1 MTERIL
7 IATLADDPHTQGL
20 FNFTRIARE
29 AGFDVLSLPPGITG
43 EKILEHIQT
52 YDPEFIGFS
61 YRLSP
66 DIGLDQMSYIIHR
79 MAEHNLL
86 VKSNGEKRKI
96 AFAGLPATVDLVAG
110 SLRDYS
116 ITGIKQAHEPIDS
129 AGTVLDYL
137 GVYDERREKILKSAK
152 ARLTPPRIKELDS
165 LSEIVSGDV
174 SIEVPLN
181 IPSEQAKKS
190 YTARIREVWP
200 QRPIIRT
207 HYGEPGETIAP
218 TVTGIEK
225 IAEAG
230 VVDEISLGSSDLSQR
245 YYNEPD
251 KWAGKKNDGGVPY
264 KNFHDLVLL
273 REAARRGNYPSVKPY
288 AHVTCM
294 ESFVEECIKADL
306 LTGSHQAVPLFW
318 FNKLDGRGPSDVS
331 ESIKEHI
338 RTVKKLTAYNIP
350 VEMNDPNHWSSRW
363 ASDAVVVADYGLI
376 ASVMIACGVSDM
388 VLQMQFNKP
397 KETSDYGDIAKF
409 LAAKELVQKLIPSDM
424 AVNIWI
430 EARTGIEHFKPDLN
444 IARKQLA
451 RSTILQMLLNPH
463 ALHLVSYC
471 EALYAAKSEDIIQS
485 SGIIR
490 KAVKVYHKNKEDL
503 QKYINIHE
511 IQERKEYLLK
521 ESLFLL
527 EKIATL
533 NPSYREGSVKNL
545 YRYLSDGDT
554 IYEALK
560 KGYMSAPGIFTEPFR
575 ENALFTHTDI
585 IPGGM
590 INSIDPQSLTS
601 ITEEKRIQKLMGKRD

>member
-1 MTERIL
+1 MNKRIL
-7 IATLADDPHTQGL
+7 IATLANDPHTQGL

-29 AGFDVLSLPPGITG
+29 AEFEVLSLAPGSTN
-43 EKILEHIQT
+43 EEILENIRN
-52 YDPEFIGFS
+52 YDPEFVGFS

-66 DIGLDQMSYIIHR
+66 DIGVDQMSRIIHR
-79 MAEHNLL
+79 MSEHNLL
-86 VKSNGEKRKI
+86 MRSNGEKRKI
-96 AFAGLPATVDLVAG
+96 AFAGLPASVKLV
-110 SLRDYS
+110 SSFLSDYD
-116 ITGIKQAHEPIDS
+116 ITGIKQSAEPLDS
-129 AGTVLDYL
+129 VEIVLDYL
-137 GVYDERREKILKSAK
+137 GVYDERREKIIKSAK
-152 ARLTPPRIKELDS
+152 ERLTPPKIKELDS
-165 LSEIVSGDV
+165 LAELAAGDTY
-174 SIEVPLN
+174 IEPPLN
-181 IPSEQAKKS
+181 IPSEEAKKS

-230 VVDEISLGSSDLSQR
+230 VIDEISLGSSDLSQR

-288 AHVTCM
+288 SHVVNM
-294 ESFVEECIKADL
+294 ESFVDECIKAGM

-318 FNKLDGRGPSDVS
+318 FNKMDGRGTVDVCQ
-331 ESIKEHI
+331 SIKEHI
-338 RTVKKLTAYNIP
+338 RTVKKLTEYNIP

-397 KETSDYGDIAKF
+397 KETGDYGDIAKF
-409 LAAKELVQKLIPSDM
+409 LAALELVRKIIPAGMD
-424 AVNIWI
+424 VNIWV
-430 EARTGIEHFKPDLN
+430 EARTGIEHFKPDLEV
-444 IARKQLA
+444 ARKQLA

-471 EALYAAKSEDIIQS
+471 EALYAAKPEDIIQS
-485 SGIIR
+485 SSIIR

-503 QKYINIHE
+503 QKYINIPE
-511 IQERKEYLLK
+511 INERKEYLLK
-521 ESLFLL
+521 EAMFLL
-527 EKIATL
+527 KEIAKL
-533 NPSYREGSVKNL
+533 NPEYDNGSISTM
-545 YRYLSDGDT
+545 YRYVSDGDT
-554 IYEALK
+554 LYEALK
-560 KGYMSAPGIFTEPFR
+560 RGYMSAPGIFTEPFR
-575 ENALFTHTDI
+575 EKALLTHTDI
-585 IPGGM
+585 ITGGM
-590 INSIDPQSLTS
+590 INSIDPKSLTP
-601 ITEEKRIQKLMGKRD
+601 ITEEQRIQCLLNRDA

>member
-1 MTERIL
+1 MNSRIL
-7 IATLADDPHTQGL
+7 ITTLADDPHTQGL

-29 AGFDVLSLPPGITG
+29 ADFDVLSLPPGATV
-43 EKILEHIQT
+43 EDILKNIQKH
-52 YDPEFIGFS
+52 DPEFIGFS

-66 DIGLDQMSYIIHR
+66 EIGLSEMSLIIHR
-79 MAEHNLL
+79 ICENNLL
-86 VKSNGEKRKI
+86 IRSDGEKRRI
-96 AFAGLPATVDLVAG
+96 AFAGLPATVDRVII
-110 SLRDYS
+110 SLSDYN
-116 ITGIKQAHEPIDS
+116 ITGIKQCEEPLDS
-129 AGTVLDYL
+129 VGIVLDYL

-152 ARLTPPRIKELDS
+152 ERFTSMKIQELDS
-165 LSEIVSGDV
+165 LSELVAGDI
-174 SIEVPLN
+174 SIEPPLN
-181 IPSEQAKKS
+181 IPSEEAKKS
-190 YTARIREVWP
+190 YTKRIREVWP

-264 KNFHDLVLL
+264 RNIQDLILL

-288 AHVTCM
+288 AHVTGM
-294 ESFVEECIKADL
+294 ESFVDECIKAGM

-318 FNKLDGRGPSDVS
+318 FNKLDGRGHSDVS

-363 ASDAVVVADYGLI
+363 ASDAIVVADYGLI

-397 KETSDYGDIAKF
+397 KETGDYGDIAKF
-409 LAAKELVQKLIPSDM
+409 LAARELVQNLMPSDM

-471 EALYAAKSEDIIQS
+471 EALYAAKPEDIIQS

-490 KAVKVYHKNKEDL
+490 KAVKLYHKNKEDL
-503 QKYINIHE
+503 QKYINIPE

-527 EKIATL
+527 KKIAK
-533 NPSYREGSVKNL
+533 SNL
-545 YRYLSDGDT
+545 PYG
-554 IYEALK
+554 
-560 KGYMSAPGIFTEPFR
+560 
-575 ENALFTHTDI
+575 
-585 IPGGM
+585 
-590 INSIDPQSLTS
+590 NS
-601 ITEEKRIQKLMGKRD
+601 R

>member
-1 MTERIL
+1 MNKRIL
-7 IATLADDPHTQGL
+7 ITTLADDPHTQGL

-29 AGFDVLSLPPGITG
+29 ADFDVLSLPPGSGTD
-43 EKILEHIQT
+43 EILEHIRN

-66 DIGLDQMSYIIHR
+66 DIGLDQMSHIVHR
-79 MAEHNLL
+79 ISEHNLL
-86 VKSNGEKRKI
+86 VRSNGEKRKI
-96 AFAGLPATVDLVAG
+96 AFAGLPAAVDLVTG
-110 SLRDYS
+110 SLSSYD
-116 ITGIKQAHEPIDS
+116 IMGIKQSQEPLDS
-129 AGTVLDYL
+129 VGIVLDYL
-137 GVYDERREKILKSAK
+137 GVYDERREKIIKSAK
-152 ARLTPPRIKELDS
+152 VRLTPAKIKELDS
-165 LSEIVSGDV
+165 LAEIAAVDIP
-174 SIEVPLN
+174 IEPPLN
-181 IPSEQAKKS
+181 TPSEEAKKS

-218 TVTGIEK
+218 TVKGIEK

-245 YYNEPD
+245 YYNEPE

-264 KNFHDLVLL
+264 KNFHDLLLL

-288 AHVTCM
+288 SHVVNL
-294 ESFVEECIKADL
+294 ESFVDECIKADM

-318 FNKLDGRGPSDVS
+318 FNKMDGRGPVDVS
-331 ESIKEHI
+331 QSIKEHI
-338 RTVKKLTAYNIP
+338 RTVKKLTGYNIP

-376 ASVMIACGVSDM
+376 ASVMMACGVSDM

-397 KETSDYGDIAKF
+397 KETGDYGDIAKF
-409 LAAKELVQKLIPSDM
+409 LAALELVRKLTPSDM
-424 AVNIWI
+424 AINVWI
-430 EARTGIEHFKPDLN
+430 EARTGIEHFKPDLEV
-444 IARKQLA
+444 ARKQLA

-471 EALYAAKSEDIIQS
+471 EALYAAKPEDIIHS

-490 KAVKVYHKNKEDL
+490 KAVKIYHKNKEDL
-503 QKYINIHE
+503 RKYINIPE

-521 ESLFLL
+521 ESMFLL
-527 EKIATL
+527 KEIAKL
-533 NPSYREGSVKNL
+533 NPEYNDGTINTM

-554 IYEALK
+554 LYEALK
-560 KGYMSAPGIFTEPFR
+560 RGYMSAPGIFTEPFR
-575 ENALFTHTDI
+575 EKALLTHTDI
-585 IPGGM
+585 ITGGM
-590 INSIDPQSLTS
+590 INSIDPKNLAS
-601 ITEEKRIQKLMGKRD
+601 ITEEDRIQHLK